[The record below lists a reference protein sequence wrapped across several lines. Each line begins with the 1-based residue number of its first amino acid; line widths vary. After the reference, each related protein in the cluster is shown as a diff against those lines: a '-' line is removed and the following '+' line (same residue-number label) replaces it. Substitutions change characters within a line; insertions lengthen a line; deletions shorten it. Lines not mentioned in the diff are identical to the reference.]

1 MIVMRELRRR
11 ARVIV
16 GPVLG
21 IVLTGYFAYNLVEGD
36 RGFIAWMQLT
46 RQIDAQNIRLDQLR
60 AERAQLRLNVA
71 DLSPN
76 HLDPDLLD
84 ERVRET
90 LDLVAPNELVIMQP
104 WAQPGGPATG
114 AAQPSPASAP
124 AGSPAR

>member
-11 ARVIV
+11 GRALI

-21 IVLTGYFAYNLVEGD
+21 IALTGYFAYNLVEGD

-46 RQIDAQNIRLDQLR
+46 RQIAAENTRLDQLR
-60 AERAQLRLNVA
+60 NERAALRLNVS
-71 DLSPN
+71 DLTPD

-90 LDLVAPNELVIMQP
+90 LDLVAPNELVIMRP
-104 WAQPGGPATG
+104 WEQAAG
-114 AAQPSPASAP
+114 AAQPSPANAP
-124 AGSPAR
+124 VGSPHR